1 MIQLPVAVI
10 FVKDNTNLYIGA
22 YILNKCA
29 RTKKHIRQIKKAKI
43 DFMVSIDYNDKYT
56 LDLLEKYHIGA
67 IVNGVFPSWWGSDG
81 EKSGQMAFAN
91 PIEVYQKC
99 IENYIPHNAVW
110 GVDIGDEISCM
121 DFEYVNTIFKTY
133 GDFFKDKIMYMN
145 LYPNYGV
152 RITATEGERESQWG
166 CPSYKEY
173 IEKYCKEISLPY
185 ICFDHY
191 PYCHNDL
198 SMFIE
203 NLECV
208 KQMAD
213 KYKKQ
218 VYLVAQSSSY
228 DKDAFLNQSEL
239 RTQLYVALAFDV
251 KVIMW
256 ACWSAGWWHNHAVD
270 ESGNTTKLYADIVK
284 VNRETKKFFKKYSA
298 YKCGKVHIL
307 NSYLMCE
314 MENLQTG
321 KKDAIY
327 VVNTGTENESG
338 FSFECKSKPKVYCMD
353 KKCKVKYDKRSCRCT
368 LSLTSGY
375 GAIIK
380 TN

>member
-1 MIQLPVAVI
+1 
-10 FVKDNTNLYIGA
+10 
-22 YILNKCA
+22 
-29 RTKKHIRQIKKAKI
+29 
-43 DFMVSIDYNDKYT
+43 MVSVDYNDKET
-56 LDLLEKYHIGA
+56 LDLLEKYSIGA
-67 IVNGVFPSWWGSDG
+67 VVNGVFPSWWGSDG
-81 EKSGQMAFAN
+81 EKSGRMSEFN
-91 PIEVYQKC
+91 PLEKYQKC
-99 IENYIPHNAVW
+99 VETYTPHNAIW
-110 GVDIGDEISCM
+110 GIDIGDEISCK
-121 DFEYVNTIFKTY
+121 DFNYVNTIFETQK
-133 GDFFKDKIMYMN
+133 DFFKDKIMYMN

-152 RITATEGERESQWG
+152 RVSSSEEERKKQWG
-166 CPSYKEY
+166 CQTYKEY
-173 IEKYCKEISLPY
+173 IENYCKKISLPY

-208 KQMAD
+208 KQMSD

-228 DKDAFLNQSEL
+228 DKDTFLNQSEL
-239 RTQLYVALAFDV
+239 RTQLYIALAFNV
-251 KVIMW
+251 KVFMW

-284 VNRETKKFFKKYSA
+284 VNREIKNFFKKYSD
-298 YKCGKVHIL
+298 YKCGKVRIL
-307 NSYLMCE
+307 NSYIMCE

-327 VVNTGTENESG
+327 VVNTGSSNKSEY
-338 FSFECKSKPKVYCMD
+338 SFKCKLKPKVYSMD
-353 KKCKVKYDKRSCRCT
+353 KKCRVMYDKRSCKCA
-368 LSLTSGY
+368 LYLTSGY

-380 TN
+380 TIIT